1 MAEAVSALS
10 FKIQMFTAGNID
22 KSCSTMAEINFNEIV
37 HLKKKNFPKNILDP
51 KQIAYNTVETTT
63 NTHSP

>member
-1 MAEAVSALS
+1 
-10 FKIQMFTAGNID
+10 
-22 KSCSTMAEINFNEIV
+22 MAEINFNEIA